1 LWRSHEGGFSLIE
14 LLIGSVILVIAMGA
28 VVSVLK
34 VSQSLHSTTQEGL
47 ELEQNVSSALNL
59 ICREL
64 VNAGSG
70 VPYLTP
76 IVGSPQILVPAGAL
90 MGPLGG
96 VVNAG
101 YIYFVTPA
109 YKIGDTVN
117 KDGEGQSLASPIQ
130 TDMLV
135 FLGGT
140 GSTGF
145 VNQNPPGPY
154 ANWGQTV
161 YVENSALFSVGQVV
175 LISNGFQ
182 VSLGQITQIDNNGGL
197 EFSNG
202 QDALRLNP
210 GSTAQV
216 PNPNMS
222 AAQQITGGP
231 PPMIYP
237 LSSITYFIDAATDPV
252 HPSLQRL
259 ANSSIAATGSTKVAD
274 DIENLT
280 VVYLVDSDA
289 NATTPAVEI
298 ANPAT
303 NQLSLVRGVEVTLT
317 GRTHLKTGDA
327 AWPDQHSRFTL
338 SQTIFFRNNI
348 AR

>member
-1 LWRSHEGGFSLIE
+1 
-14 LLIGSVILVIAMGA
+14 MGA

-34 VSQSLHSTTQEGL
+34 VSQGLHSTTQEGL
-47 ELEQNVSSALNL
+47 ELEQNVSSALNF
-59 ICREL
+59 ICSEL

-76 IVGSPQILVPAGAL
+76 INGSPKILVPPGAL

-96 VVNAG
+96 AVDAG

-109 YKIGDTVN
+109 YQEGSPVN
-117 KDGEGQSLASPIQ
+117 MDGEGNPLASPIQ

-140 GSTGF
+140 GNAGF
-145 VNQNPPGPY
+145 VNQNPPGPS

-161 YVENSALFSVGQVV
+161 YVQNGAMFSVGQVV

-182 VSLGQITQIDNNGGL
+182 VSLGQVTQIDNDGGL
-197 EFSNG
+197 EFNNG
-202 QDALRLNP
+202 QDALKLNP
-210 GSTAQV
+210 GSNAEV

-231 PPMIYP
+231 PPLVYP
-237 LSSITYFIDAATDPV
+237 LSSITYFIDATTDPV
-252 HPSLQRL
+252 HPSIKRL
-259 ANSSIAATGSTKVAD
+259 ANSNAGAAGATALAD
-274 DIENLT
+274 DIENLS
-280 VVYLVDSDA
+280 VVFLVDSDS
-289 NATTPAVEI
+289 NATTPAVEET
-298 ANPAT
+298 NPT
-303 NQLSLVRGVEVTLT
+303 PTDQLSLVRGIKVTIT
-317 GRTHLKTGDA
+317 GRSHVKTGDP
-327 AWPDQHSRFTL
+327 AWPDGHSRLTL
-338 SQTIFFRNNI
+338 SQTVFFRNNI